1 MATLGRRLR
10 RWRRALGFT
19 LDEAAQKID
28 ISKGYLSRIENDLAS
43 PSIAVLN
50 RTSQAY
56 GAPLA
61 KLLDTGG
68 ADRIS
73 VVRAGERLAL
83 NRDGSEH
90 GYVYELINHGKAER
104 RTECFVVT
112 LPPIAE
118 PPELFSHV
126 GEELFFVLSGRV
138 RFVYGGTES
147 ILETGDAVYFDAS
160 VQHRGLAY
168 GGVPAMAL
176 AVIVP
181 PEKEGGDHSDPKA
194 AHAPGQN
201 RKREEIV
208 DA

>member
-1 MATLGRRLR
+1 MLGRRLR
-10 RWRRALGFT
+10 RWRRSLGFT

-50 RTSQAY
+50 RISQAY

-68 ADRIS
+68 AAQIS
-73 VVRAGERLAL
+73 LVRASERLAL

-112 LPPIAE
+112 LPPIDE

-138 RFVYGGTES
+138 RFVYGGTEL

-160 VQHRGLAY
+160 IQHRGLAY
-168 GGVPAMAL
+168 GGDPAMAL

-181 PEKEGGDHSDPKA
+181 PNKEGGGPGEPAAEAAPAPK
-194 AHAPGQN
+194 QE
-201 RKREEIV
+201 REKIV